1 MAINDLSVTVF
12 QDHKRNT
19 ATVYLR
25 FPNIKDEIYM
35 GFDLDDLG
43 DYKLSKSSKSKLD
56 RCQVD
61 GVSSAICFYPDN
73 RIHMALYIGQETI
86 YLFLNPT
93 YQYPI
98 THPGSWLRKIL
109 LEDWIKDNSY
119 ET

>member
-19 ATVYLR
+19 ATVYLK
-25 FPNIKDEIYM
+25 FPKIKDEIYM
-35 GFDLDDLG
+35 GFDLDNFG

-61 GVSSAICFYPDN
+61 GVSSAICLQPDN
-73 RIHMALYIGQETI
+73 RIHMALYMGQETI

-98 THPGSWLRKIL
+98 THQGQWTRIIK
-109 LEDWIKDNSY
+109 LEDWINDNY
-119 ET
+119 QI